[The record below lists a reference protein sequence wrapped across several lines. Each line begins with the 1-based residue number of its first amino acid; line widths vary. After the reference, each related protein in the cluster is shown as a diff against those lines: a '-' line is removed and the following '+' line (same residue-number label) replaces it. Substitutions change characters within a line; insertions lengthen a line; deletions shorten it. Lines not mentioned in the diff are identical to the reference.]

1 MRFVFIA
8 FIRLYQIVLSPLLGS
23 NCRHHPTCSAYGI
36 ESLKVWGAWKG
47 LGLTLRRIIKCQP
60 WGTSG
65 HDPVPRK
72 TSTFSKA
79 SSCHTTRNQT
89 DS

>member
-47 LGLTLRRIIKCQP
+47 LGLTLRRIVKCQP

-65 HDPVPRK
+65 HDPVPRNIATSSK
-72 TSTFSKA
+72 TPSP
-79 SSCHTTRNQT
+79 HTTRNQT